1 MAVTYKKLFKL
12 MIDKDLKKKDLKAM
26 TGLSY
31 STIAKLENGDNVQME
46 VLDKICTKLECQ
58 LSDVALDSSGA
69 LMGILVVELLFYLL
83 YRFLPTAD

>member
-58 LSDVALDSSGA
+58 LSDVAEIIPGC
-69 LMGILVVELLFYLL
+69 E
-83 YRFLPTAD
+83 

>member
-31 STIAKLENGDNVQME
+31 STIAKLENGENVQME
-46 VLDKICTKLECQ
+46 VLDKICTKLDCQ
-58 LSDVALDSSGA
+58 LSDVAE
-69 LMGILVVELLFYLL
+69 VVAEN
-83 YRFLPTAD
+83 